1 LSQQYKVRQ
10 GDCISSIG
18 FRFGV
23 LPDKLWDHPDNAKLR
38 ELRKDPNVLQP
49 GDALFIPD
57 PEAKAEARGTS
68 AKHKFVRKG
77 VRETLK
83 IRFLDML
90 GRPQESVPFSAVIDG
105 VTTKG
110 VTDGEGALEIAI
122 RPDAA
127 RALIILGDGTDDPID
142 LCLGALDPADSVTG
156 VQARLTNLGVDV
168 GPVDGILGPLTTAG
182 IAEFQRQRGLPE
194 TGEIDEATSTK
205 LAEVHRSSGA
215 A

>member
-1 LSQQYKVRQ
+1 
-10 GDCISSIG
+10 
-18 FRFGV
+18 
-23 LPDKLWDHPDNAKLR
+23 
-38 ELRKDPNVLQP
+38 
-49 GDALFIPD
+49 
-57 PEAKAEARGTS
+57 
-68 AKHKFVRKG
+68 
-77 VRETLK
+77 
-83 IRFLDML
+83 
-90 GRPQESVPFSAVIDG
+90 
-105 VTTKG
+105 